1 MKITQR
7 KTILSSE
14 IFIGLHEVKRRQYI
28 ENRCNPLMISKAQLI
43 KNVVCDKMGQSIE
56 DIDSGCRKREFVNVR
71 QIAMYFI
78 AEKTTL
84 TLKEIGEMFGGRDHS
99 TVIYSKETVEGL
111 MDVDKQFKTSIKTL
125 EALLEIALNKNAQT
139 IEN

>member
-1 MKITQR
+1 MNRT
-7 KTILSSE
+7 TILSSE
-14 IFIGLHEVKRRQYI
+14 IFIGLHEVKRRQYV
-28 ENRCNPLMISKAQLI
+28 ENRCNPLMVSKAQLI
-43 KNVVCDKMGQSIE
+43 KDVVCEKLGQSIK

-111 MDVDKQFKTSIKTL
+111 MDVDKQFKSSIKTL
-125 EALLEIALNKNAQT
+125 EALLEIAFKKADQIEKN
-139 IEN
+139 